1 LKGKIVLRSRS
12 PMEELPTS
20 PFPKQKAKNQN
31 QNLKQLLEKYKQ
43 LMSMAIL
50 TKATFVSA

>member
-1 LKGKIVLRSRS
+1 
-12 PMEELPTS
+12 MEELPTS